1 MHKQGDYKSQNNHC
15 EQKSSATRA
24 MNDNKSNDTNDNS
37 KKKTRNQRA
46 EERRNALEFF
56 NYLFLHLHIIL
67 SYSVSLSVSEL
78 VYTTKKKNGYYFFIR
93 GDP

>member
-78 VYTTKKKNGYYFFIR
+78 VYTIKKKRLLFFFSR
-93 GDP
+93 